1 MRPTDAYGYALFN
14 VNPGTAPGD
23 TVITMTYYHGPRTG
37 SGSSYVG
44 TTYSQYEQV
53 VFARGIAQPASA
65 LPEFA
70 TPGLAIGAV
79 ALAGVGA
86 AVAASRRGAA
96 VTDEPE
102 PS

>member
-1 MRPTDAYGYALFN
+1 
-14 VNPGTAPGD
+14 
-23 TVITMTYYHGPRTG
+23 MTYYHAPRTG

-44 TTYSQYEQV
+44 TTSYSQYEQV
-53 VFARGIAQPASA
+53 VFARGIAQPPSA

-96 VTDEPE
+96 VTDEP
-102 PS
+102 